1 VQGGI
6 KWNGEIQLF
15 NNKIPELA
23 SFLNHGDRELDEVLS
38 FLVTQTMIELEV
50 SSIFMCSLTRHNR
63 VELVGHVGVEETF
76 LMALPSDLTIFDSYP
91 FTDALRNKKTVWINT
106 LPNWRGEYPNMDA
119 IKFSGLEK
127 TFFCVSIERDSTP
140 IAAICFFALPAID
153 RTPEIDRFLDT
164 VSNLISL
171 NFYRHSKKLEN
182 KIHSRTHVISTAEI
196 LSLAKLTV
204 RQTSILK
211 MMSDDCTNFVI
222 SEILGFSESTIRQE
236 SIKIYAKLNCKG
248 RGEASQLYKAQMVNN

>member
-1 VQGGI
+1 MQGGI

-63 VELVGHVGVEETF
+63 VELVGHIGVEEGF
-76 LMALPSDLTIFDSYP
+76 LMALPSDLTVFDSYP
-91 FTDALRNKKTVWINT
+91 FTDSLRNKKTVWINT
-106 LPNWRGEYPNMDA
+106 LPNWRGEYPNMNA

-127 TFFCVSIERDSTP
+127 TFFCVAIERDNAP
-140 IAAICFFALPAID
+140 IAAIGFFALPAID
-153 RTPEIDRFLDT
+153 RTAEIDRFLDT
-164 VSNLISL
+164 VADLISL
-171 NFYRHSKKLEN
+171 NFFRHSKKLEN
-182 KIHSRTHVISTAEI
+182 KLHSRTHVISTEEI

-211 MMSDDCTNFVI
+211 MMSDDYTNFMI

-248 RGEASQLYKAQMVNN
+248 RGEASQLYKAQMVKH